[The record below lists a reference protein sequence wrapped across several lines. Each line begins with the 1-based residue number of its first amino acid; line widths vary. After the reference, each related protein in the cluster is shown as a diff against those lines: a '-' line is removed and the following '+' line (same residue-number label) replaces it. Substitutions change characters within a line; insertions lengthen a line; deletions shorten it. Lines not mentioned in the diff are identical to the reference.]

1 MKFSKIFILIFL
13 IISYGL
19 KAQVQ
24 LNWPED
30 KAKAQTEYT
39 LMNDLI
45 NSDQESKAHPHWSWL
60 YKNAPDLDNTSYSLY
75 KQGEKIFNDLVK
87 NTEEKELQRAYQD
100 SALLNLQERI
110 DRGDEKDKVMNRM
123 GYFLFPYWINR
134 PDKRAEL
141 LAKYKEIL
149 ELNGNDSYYINAKY
163 YFKTAYYN
171 VETGAKLTDEQ
182 IIEAYDFVNPI
193 VEYNINQGGK
203 NAGKWEAV
211 KNEIENDFSKL
222 VDIDCA
228 FIDKNWVPK
237 FKADP
242 TDLKMAKKIFS
253 GMLSAKCTDNPI
265 WLEAGELIND
275 KEPNFGLAKNLA
287 RRFQSEGDYD
297 KAIKYFERAIELA
310 KSAEDKGEIYYYMAL
325 TYYQKGSKSTARNY
339 ALQSIQADPGKAK
352 DAYSLIGDLYMNSY
366 NDCKADDI
374 VESRAVYIAAYDM
387 YSKAGNTE
395 KMQNA
400 KAQFPSIEE
409 IFTQGKKEGDKL
421 TIFCWINETVQLQRR
436 PQ

>member
-13 IISYGL
+13 AISYSL
-19 KAQVQ
+19 KAQVE

-45 NSDQESKAHPHWSWL
+45 NSDQEAKALPHWSWL
-60 YKNAPDLDNTSYSLY
+60 YKNAPDLDNTSFSLY
-75 KQGEKIFNDLVK
+75 KQGEKIFNTLVK
-87 NTEEKELQRAYQD
+87 ETEDKELQMAYQD

-110 DRGDEKDKVMNRM
+110 DRGDDKKDVMNRM

-134 PDKRAEL
+134 AEKRAEL

-149 ELNGNDSYYINAKY
+149 ELNGNDAYYINAKY

-182 IIEAYDFVNPI
+182 LIEAYDFVNSI
-193 VEYNINQGGK
+193 VEFNLNKGDK
-203 NAGKWEAV
+203 NADKWQAV
-211 KNEIENDFSKL
+211 KNEIDNDFAKL
-222 VDIDCA
+222 VDIDCD
-228 FIDKNWVPK
+228 FINKNWVPK
-237 FKADP
+237 FKENP
-242 TDLKMAKKIFS
+242 EDLKMAKKIFA

-265 WLEAGELIND
+265 WLEAGELIN
-275 KEPNFGLAKNLA
+275 KNEPNFGLAKNLG
-287 RRFQSEGDYD
+287 RRFQSEGNYD
-297 KAIKYFERAIELA
+297 KALQYFERAVELA
-310 KSAEDKGEIYYYMAL
+310 NSAEDKGEINYYIAL

-339 ALQSIQADPGKAK
+339 AFQSINADPGKAK
-352 DAYSLIGDLYMNSY
+352 DAYSLIGDLYMNSF
-366 NDCKADDI
+366 NDCKADNVVD
-374 VESRAVYIAAYDM
+374 SRAVYIAAYNM
-387 YSKAGNTE
+387 YAKAGNSE

-409 IFTQGKKEGDKL
+409 IFTQGKKEGDDV
-421 TIFCWINETVQLQRR
+421 TISCWINETVQLQRR